1 MTSLKELKS
10 ETLSFLVNPELEAL
24 IQSFKIAKNSA
35 DPPQWDFT
43 RLTTEQYYAFRHAM
57 VEERMFNPVYRKNS
71 GKKAMDMIMSAL
83 TMVLCNKV
91 PKGVVSFRV
100 DTLIPKIKLVYPPR
114 GVEAWARKEIPK
126 GQDQEVTVEKNTNER
141 AIVRILVPRRTMTQ
155 SEIAEEDKANTV
167 ERAESPDKA
176 APADGDAENADGAD
190 GAAGSGSKKDDRSN
204 INASRLSHV
213 PSERII
219 VTDQEEKALAIAN
232 RINLKEPYMVM
243 VMNQS
248 AAEVHRVDFLDMV
261 QNKVFDWF
269 NDNPKTKKQIQE
281 LAQEESEATDAA
293 YIAAT
298 CDQYTLP
305 CLDYTVNA
313 PDHE

>member
-1 MTSLKELKS
+1 
-10 ETLSFLVNPELEAL
+10 
-24 IQSFKIAKNSA
+24 
-35 DPPQWDFT
+35 
-43 RLTTEQYYAFRHAM
+43 
-57 VEERMFNPVYRKNS
+57 
-71 GKKAMDMIMSAL
+71 
-83 TMVLCNKV
+83 
-91 PKGVVSFRV
+91 
-100 DTLIPKIKLVYPPR
+100 
-114 GVEAWARKEIPK
+114 
-126 GQDQEVTVEKNTNER
+126 
-141 AIVRILVPRRTMTQ
+141 
-155 SEIAEEDKANTV
+155 
-167 ERAESPDKA
+167 
-176 APADGDAENADGAD
+176 
-190 GAAGSGSKKDDRSN
+190 
-204 INASRLSHV
+204 
-213 PSERII
+213 
-219 VTDQEEKALAIAN
+219 
-232 RINLKEPYMVM
+232 MVM